1 VTRSFLHH
9 YMYNI
14 YVPHTFWVYMHNLA
28 TEGLLLRKPSISSPI
43 IGMLK
48 TQTIKY
54 MQHHQNEMQTKL
66 FLKPDVMR

>member
-1 VTRSFLHH
+1 
-9 YMYNI
+9 
-14 YVPHTFWVYMHNLA
+14 MHNLA

-54 MQHHQNEMQTKL
+54 MQHHHNKMQAKL
-66 FLKPDVMR
+66 FLKPDVVR